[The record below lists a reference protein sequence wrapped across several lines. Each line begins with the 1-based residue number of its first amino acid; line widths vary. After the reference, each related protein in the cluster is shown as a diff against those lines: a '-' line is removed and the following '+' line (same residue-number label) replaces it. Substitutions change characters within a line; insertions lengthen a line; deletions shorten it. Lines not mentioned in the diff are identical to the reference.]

1 MTPLVFPPGK
11 NIRFRWIGA
20 GVLVIGA
27 VVFGIVPVLGF
38 ALTRSPSAIPLLLG
52 LPVAL
57 LAGAGLWL
65 VGTRRRIEISPDQ
78 VTWSPLFEGAT
89 TVPFA
94 QIRHVDV
101 PTTARGPNTVTLHLL
116 DGRVLPVSALTIT
129 LAQASNYA
137 DAHYQE
143 TAYALTSAH
152 EAWSAHHRTR

>member
-1 MTPLVFPPGK
+1 MPPLVFPPGK
-11 NIRFRWIGA
+11 TTRIRWIGA
-20 GVLVIGA
+20 GLLVIGA

-94 QIRHVDV
+94 QIRHVEV

-116 DGRVLPVSALTIT
+116 DGRVLPVSALTMT

-152 EAWSAHHRTR
+152 EAWSAHHRTQ

>member
-1 MTPLVFPPGK
+1 MPAP
-11 NIRFRWIGA
+11 
-20 GVLVIGA
+20 
-27 VVFGIVPVLGF
+27 
-38 ALTRSPSAIPLLLG
+38 RSPGSRSPGYLSLVSTSPG
-52 LPVAL
+52 TRWRCCWTTGAL

-94 QIRHVDV
+94 QIRHVEV